1 MAKNFQKSELKK
13 AILGSGGY
21 MTNVAKVLGCDW
33 HTANSY
39 VKKFNLEEDLIAEDE
54 RLTDLT
60 EMKLMENIRNNDTT
74 AIIFRLKT
82 KGKKRGYI
90 EKSQIDHTTNGDS
103 INSSILLSKEDI
115 KKIDDSLEDEF

>member
-21 MTNVAKVLGCDW
+21 MTNVAKNLSCDW

>member
-54 RLTDLT
+54 RLTDVT

-115 KKIDDSLEDEF
+115 KKIDDSLEDEY